1 MGMIAAILQLSRITT
16 LLLGRA
22 PNPIGELNMFKKLLL
37 AVVAAGL
44 VSAAALP
51 LQIDPAQAGMAGM
64 AGMTCKDAAKMKY
77 PDDRKMR
84 HAYNKSCKEAYKMH
98 SGKMGMMSKFKL
110 RKDS

>member
-1 MGMIAAILQLSRITT
+1 MI
-16 LLLGRA
+16 
-22 PNPIGELNMFKKLLL
+22 KKLLL

-64 AGMTCKDAAKMKY
+64 ICKDAAKMKY

>member
-1 MGMIAAILQLSRITT
+1 MIAAILQLSRITT

-44 VSAAALP
+44 VSAAALT
-51 LQIDPAQAGMAGM
+51 LQIDPAQAGMT
-64 AGMTCKDAAKMKY
+64 GMTCKDAAKMKY

-98 SGKMGMMSKFKL
+98 NGKMGMMSKFKL